1 MADSILKKD
10 MQYISTRNSKKIF
23 SFKDVFLNA
32 LAPDGGLFIPKNIPI
47 FSIEELNE
55 LKKLS
60 YSELAVKIIIKFC
73 SEEFREN
80 ELKEIIKKSYKNF
93 RTNETVILK
102 KYGDIHLL
110 ELFHGPTLAFK
121 DIALQV
127 IGNMYEKF
135 LLNEKNKINIV
146 VATSG
151 DTGSAAINAIKG
163 RNKLNI
169 FVLHPQNKISEV
181 QRKLMTTVKENN
193 VFNIAVKGNFDDCQ
207 NLVKSMFIDYEFK
220 NKINMSGVNS
230 INWARI
236 VVQIV
241 YYFYAFFKI
250 EENGKKIN
258 FSVPTGNFG
267 DVYAGYISKRMG
279 LSINKLI
286 VATNQNDILKRA
298 INTGEYK
305 IEDVVETISPSMDI
319 QVASNFER
327 LIFDVNLND
336 DLNVKEKMNKLKE
349 QKFFRIDKNHLKNIK
364 RDFISESLSEKE
376 TQNFIKDFYNKFK
389 IILDPHTAVGCG
401 VLKKISCE
409 GINVVLA
416 TAHSCKFPEA
426 INKVLGL
433 KPNLPD
439 ELNYIM
445 NAKENCEIIS
455 NNLDKIKNYILKK
468 I

>member
-1 MADSILKKD
+1 MK
-10 MQYISTRNSKKIF
+10 YISTRNSKKTF

-32 LAPDGGLFIPKNIPI
+32 LAPDGGLFVPQNIPF
-47 FSIEELNE
+47 FSIKELNE

-60 YSELAVKIIIKFC
+60 YNDLAAKIIIKFC
-73 SEEFREN
+73 SEEFEEN
-80 ELKEIIKKSYKNF
+80 ELKEIVEKSYKSF
-93 RTNETVILK
+93 RSKETVILK
-102 KYGDIHLL
+102 KYEDIYLL

-135 LLNEKNKINIV
+135 LLNQKKKFNIV

-169 FVLHPQNKISEV
+169 FVLYPQNKISEV

-207 NLVKSMFIDYEFK
+207 NLVKSMFVDNEFK

-236 VVQIV
+236 ISQIV

-250 EENGKKIN
+250 EEKGKKIN

-286 VATNQNDILKRA
+286 VATNQNDILKRV

-327 LIFDVNLND
+327 LIFDINSND
-336 DLNVKEKMNKLKE
+336 DSNVKEKMKNLKE
-349 QKFFRIDKNHLKNIK
+349 QKFFKIDNNQLKSIK
-364 RDFISESLSEKE
+364 HDFVSESLSEKE
-376 TQNFIKDFYNKFK
+376 TQNFIKNFYNKFNV
-389 IILDPHTAVGCG
+389 ILDPHTAVGYG
-401 VLKKISCE
+401 VLNKISSG

-416 TAHSCKFPEA
+416 TAHPCKFPEA
-426 INKVLGL
+426 INKAIGL
-433 KPNLPD
+433 KPNLPK
-439 ELNYIM
+439 ELDYIM
-445 NAKENCEIIS
+445 SAKENYDLIP
-455 NNLDKIKNYILKK
+455 NNLDKIKKHILEK

>member
-1 MADSILKKD
+1 MK
-10 MQYISTRNSKKIF
+10 YISTRNSKKTF
-23 SFKDVFLNA
+23 SFKDIFLNA
-32 LAPDGGLFIPKNIPI
+32 LAPDGGLFVPQNIPF

-60 YSELAVKIIIKFC
+60 YNDLAAKIIIKFC
-73 SEEFREN
+73 SEEFEEN
-80 ELKEIIKKSYKNF
+80 ELKEIVEKSYKSF
-93 RTNETVILK
+93 RSKETVILK
-102 KYGDIHLL
+102 KYEDIYLL

-135 LLNEKNKINIV
+135 LLTQKNKINIV

-207 NLVKSMFIDYEFK
+207 NLVKSMFVDNEFK

-236 VVQIV
+236 ISQIV

-250 EENGKKIN
+250 EEKEKKIN

-286 VATNQNDILKRA
+286 VATNRNDILKRV

-327 LIFDVNLND
+327 LIFDINSND
-336 DLNVKEKMNKLKE
+336 DSNVKEKMKNLKE
-349 QKFFRIDKNHLKNIK
+349 QKFFKIDNNQLKSIK
-364 RDFISESLSEKE
+364 HDFVSESLSEKE
-376 TQNFIKDFYNKFK
+376 TQNFIKNFYNKFNV
-389 IILDPHTAVGCG
+389 ILDPHTAVGHG
-401 VLKKISCE
+401 VLNKISSE

-416 TAHSCKFPEA
+416 TAHPCKFPEA
-426 INKVLGL
+426 INKAIGL
-433 KPNLPD
+433 KPNLPK
-439 ELNYIM
+439 ELVYIM
-445 NAKENCEIIS
+445 SAKENYDLIP
-455 NNLDKIKNYILKK
+455 NNLDKIKNHILEK